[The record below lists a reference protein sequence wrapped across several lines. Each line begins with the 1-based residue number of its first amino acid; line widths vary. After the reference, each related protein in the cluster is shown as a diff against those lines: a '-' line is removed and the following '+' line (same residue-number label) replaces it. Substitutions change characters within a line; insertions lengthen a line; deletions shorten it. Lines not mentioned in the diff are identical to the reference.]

1 MKFMKNLFFFICLV
15 TSFTMFAQNEKVSF
29 KENNKEHKIDV
40 IVGGKYFTSYF
51 YPGEEVL
58 KKAVLFPIVSA
69 QGTIITRGYPVTPR
83 AGERIDHPHH
93 VGMWLNYEDVNG
105 FDYWNN
111 SNNIVSSLQNHKMG
125 TIIHEKIIK
134 KKVENDKG
142 VLNVSAKWV
151 DNDGKGVEV
160 LKENT
165 TYVFSGTKD
174 IRVIDRITS
183 LTATVDQVQFK
194 DVKDGMFAIRVARQL
209 EIPSNKPDVFT
220 DAHGI
225 ETKVPQMDNTGVT
238 GNYVSSEGITGEAVW
253 STRAKWMNL
262 TGKMDNHD
270 INIAI
275 LDHPKNV
282 SYPSYW
288 HARGY
293 GLFAVNPLGA
303 KVFSNGKE
311 ELNYTLK
318 KGEILTFRYRTIVAD
333 KSLTKQE
340 LDKLQEDFSKEVK

>member
-1 MKFMKNLFFFICLV
+1 MKKINLLAFLLG
-15 TSFTMFAQNEKVSF
+15 SFLLNAQNEKVSF
-29 KENNKEHKIDV
+29 VEKTNEHKVDV
-40 IVGGKYFTSYF
+40 MIGGKYFTSYF
-51 YPGEEVL
+51 FPGEKVL

-69 QGTIITRGYPVTPR
+69 QGTTITRGYPIAPR
-83 AGERIDHPHH
+83 AGERVDHPHH

-125 TIIHEKIIK
+125 TIFHEKIISK
-134 KKVENDKG
+134 KINKDKG
-142 VLNVSAKWV
+142 ELLVSAKWV
-151 DNDGKGVEV
+151 DNDGKGAEV
-160 LKENT
+160 LKELT
-165 TYVFSGTKD
+165 SYVFSGQKD
-174 IRVIDRITS
+174 IRIIDRITT
-183 LTATVDQVQFK
+183 LTAVADQVLFK

-209 EIPSNKPDVFT
+209 EMPSNKPDVFT

-225 ETKVPQMDNTGVT
+225 ETKVPQMDNTGVA
-238 GNYVSSEGITGEAVW
+238 GSYISSEGITGEAVW

-262 TGKMDNHD
+262 IGSMDNHT

-275 LDHPKNV
+275 LDHPNNI

-303 KVFSNGKE
+303 KVFSNGKS
-311 ELNYTLK
+311 ELNKTLK
-318 KGEILTFRYRTIVAD
+318 KGESITFRYRTIIAD
-333 KSLTKQE
+333 KTLSKE
-340 LDKLQEDFSKEVK
+340 DLDKMQQDFSKEVK

>member
-1 MKFMKNLFFFICLV
+1 MKKILSIMLL
-15 TSFTMFAQNEKVSF
+15 TSSVAFSQYQKVDLKKVDGEK
-29 KENNKEHKIDV
+29 KIEV
-40 IVGGKYFTSYF
+40 MVGGKYFTSY
-51 YPGEEVL
+51 YAPGEATL
-58 KKAVLFPIVSA
+58 KKASLFPINSA
-69 QGTIITRGYPVTPR
+69 RGTTITRGYPIAPR
-83 AGERIDHPHH
+83 AGERVDHPHH

-125 TIIHEKIIK
+125 TIVHEK
-134 KKVENDKG
+134 
-142 VLNVSAKWV
+142 VLSMKSGSKSGELVVSASWI
-151 DNDGKGVEV
+151 DNDGKGSKV
-160 LKENT
+160 LDEKTN
-165 TYVFSGTKD
+165 YVFSGISDLRT
-174 IRVIDRITS
+174 IDRITT
-183 LTATVDQVQFK
+183 LTAIADNVLFK

-225 ETKVPQMDNTGVT
+225 ETKVPVMDNTGVT
-238 GNYVSSEGITGEAVW
+238 GNYLSSEGISGEAVW

-262 TGKMDNHD
+262 TGVMDNHP

-275 LDHPKNV
+275 LDHPSNV

-303 KVFSNGKE
+303 KVFSNGKDE
-311 ELNYTLK
+311 RNLTLK
-318 KGEILTFRYRTIVAD
+318 KGESVTFRYRTIIAD
-333 KSLTKQE
+333 RNLTKEE
-340 LDKLQEDFSKEVK
+340 LDSYQSEFSKNVK

>member
-1 MKFMKNLFFFICLV
+1 MKKSILSLLLLNATIL
-15 TSFTMFAQNEKVSF
+15 FAQSEKVNFVEKPS
-29 KENNKEHKIDV
+29 EHKVDV
-40 IVGGKYFTSYF
+40 MIGGKYFTSYY
-51 YPGEEVL
+51 YPGESVL
-58 KKAVLFPIVSA
+58 KKAVLFPILSA
-69 QGTIITRGYPVTPR
+69 QGTTITRGYPVSPR
-83 AGERIDHPHH
+83 AGERVDHPHH

-105 FDYWNN
+105 YDYWNN
-111 SNNIVSSLQNHKMG
+111 SNNIVASLQNHKMG
-125 TIIHEKIIK
+125 TIFHEKILS
-134 KKVENDKG
+134 KKVVKNKG
-142 VLNVSAKWV
+142 ELVVSAKWV
-151 DNDGKGVEV
+151 DNNGKGTHV
-160 LKENT
+160 LDEKT

-174 IRVIDRITS
+174 VRIIDRYTT
-183 LTATVDQVQFK
+183 LTATVDKVLFK

-209 EIPSNKPDVFT
+209 EMPSNKPDVFT
-220 DAHGI
+220 DAHGV
-225 ETKVPQMDNTGVT
+225 ETKVPQMDNTGVS

-262 TGKMDNHD
+262 QGIMDNHP

-318 KGEILTFRYRTIVAD
+318 KGESITFKYRTIIAD
-333 KSLTKQE
+333 KTLSKQE
-340 LDKLQEDFSKEVK
+340 LDKMQEDFAKE

>member
-1 MKFMKNLFFFICLV
+1 
-15 TSFTMFAQNEKVSF
+15 MFAQNEKVSF

-69 QGTIITRGYPVTPR
+69 QGTTITRGYPVTPR
-83 AGERIDHPHH
+83 AGERVDHPHH

-125 TIIHEKIIK
+125 TIIHEKIIS

-183 LTATVDQVQFK
+183 LTATVDQVLFK